1 MEQIAEDRRISSIES
16 KLNSLIQRLPDLER
30 RLGVLER
37 PSETSESPPT
47 KIHNNY
53 LNRVISEAWRGY
65 KKW

>member
-1 MEQIAEDRRISSIES
+1 MEQTAEDERISSIES

-37 PSETSESPPT
+37 SSETLESPPT
-47 KIHNNY
+47 KIRHNY
-53 LNRVISEAWRGY
+53 LNRVISAAWRGY